1 MSSSPPSIVG
11 LPGDAEGPVFAAPW
25 QAKAF
30 ALLTSFQ
37 AREGFPWADW
47 VAVFSAQRA
56 ADEARPDDPGYY
68 HSWVAAL
75 EKLLEQGGWNAQG
88 ELEAELKDTRA
99 TWPHPAHVANREPVA
114 RDPARR

>member
-1 MSSSPPSIVG
+1 MSNSPSPIPG

-25 QAKAF
+25 QARAF
-30 ALLTSFQ
+30 ALLASFQ

-56 ADEARPDDPGYY
+56 ADEARQDDPGYY
-68 HSWVAAL
+68 HSWVTAL
-75 EKLLEQGGWNAQG
+75 EKLLEQGGWNSRN
-88 ELEAELKDTRA
+88 EFEAALTDTREN
-99 TWPHPAHVANREPVA
+99 WPHPAHFANREPVA